1 MRVVLR
7 FKGKSP
13 RHADITIKSEDC
25 GTIPLTH
32 LRELW
37 TAETVINALPGIRLH
52 LEVTE

>member
-13 RHADITIKSEDC
+13 RHADTIVTSEDC
-25 GTIPLTH
+25 GTLSLPE
-32 LRELW
+32 LRKLW
-37 TAETVINALPGIRLH
+37 DAEQVVNSLPGVRLH